1 MNEYVKIR
9 TSKRAKRVALRLDS
23 KERIIELVVPA
34 RMSLKRAQDFARQN
48 EIWIQETLATL
59 PPALPYEDGRI
70 IPVLGKERQLD
81 IYIDPERKT
90 TSITMNESYINIKTN
105 KNEPKARIERYL
117 KTLAKE
123 ELTKLSQDKAE
134 IIHKSI
140 ASVTIRDT
148 KSRWGSCS
156 QDGCLSYSWRLIFAP
171 LCAFDYVVA
180 HEVAHL
186 VHLNHSKAF
195 WTLCRDLSLDFVEG
209 QYWMRNHGHELM
221 RYGARG

>member
-48 EIWIQETLATL
+48 ETWIQETLATL

-70 IPVLGKERQLD
+70 LPVLGKERQLD
-81 IYIDPERKT
+81 VYFDPERKT
-90 TSITMNESYINIKTN
+90 TSITMDENYINIKTN

-117 KTLAKE
+117 KTLAKD

-134 IIHKSI
+134 IIQKSI